1 MKNELQ
7 RRAELLSSEA
17 YNPKALIALVKKT
30 LGIKKD
36 SELVRLV
43 GFNASVISKVRHKRK
58 LLSAELLLAF
68 HDLTGLS
75 IREMK
80 QIMGAPGPSPF
91 AAHRNSGKSRRTSI
105 RSRCEADAATEVEQH

>member
-7 RRAELLSSEA
+7 RRADLLSSEA
-17 YNPKALIALVKKT
+17 YDPKALIAHVKKA

-36 SELVRLV
+36 SDLVKLV

-75 IREMK
+75 VQEMRWVMGDRERYDYRENLK
-80 QIMGAPGPSPF
+80 
-91 AAHRNSGKSRRTSI
+91 SGDI
-105 RSRCEADAATEVEQH
+105 VANDALSNK